1 MSYRICP
8 SAVALCTVMLVLS
21 FLAIWANAEQPPPVQ
36 VLEVQEIKDEGDDE
50 GAGRVAL
57 SEVEK
62 ARQITDDRIYG
73 LIGLWALI
81 ILGVFI
87 VRYQVRDD
95 ERLYRE
101 GYYNK
106 KLE

>member
-1 MSYRICP
+1 
-8 SAVALCTVMLVLS
+8 MLVLS